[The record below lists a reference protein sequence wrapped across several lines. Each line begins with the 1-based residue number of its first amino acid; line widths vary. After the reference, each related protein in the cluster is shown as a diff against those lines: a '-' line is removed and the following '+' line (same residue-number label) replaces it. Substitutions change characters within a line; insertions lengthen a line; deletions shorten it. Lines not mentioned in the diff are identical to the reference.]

1 MHSLYLSSPAF
12 LTIET
17 QHCGPSALM
26 YFSCKIWTRSIFQN
40 HRDIVLFS
48 RFAGGLVLENNLSIK
63 NETSRSIHHCEARHT
78 TNGIYL
84 TEFIETNDQNYSSL
98 NEIKKNNWGGFLYFD
113 LIKHSLSLGN
123 VRPQFRVEE
132 MIIILPRSSSVW
144 FSEVQFCI

>member
-1 MHSLYLSSPAF
+1 MHPLYLSSPAF

-17 QHCGPSALM
+17 QHHGPSALM

-48 RFAGGLVLENNLSIK
+48 RFAGGFVLENNLSIK
-63 NETSRSIHHCEARHT
+63 MRLDYCGAPQI

-98 NEIKKNNWGGFLYFD
+98 NEIKK
-113 LIKHSLSLGN
+113 II
-123 VRPQFRVEE
+123 EE
-132 MIIILPRSSSVW
+132 VFYILT
-144 FSEVQFCI
+144 